1 MCKFFNHLCDINSN
15 IFLPAEDLASMM
27 RQVLPPARR
36 VHVVLAKLCGA
47 TMWCWILWRFKHDW
61 RDVFVSC
68 THVLIVLVRLLKRG

>member
-1 MCKFFNHLCDINSN
+1 
-15 IFLPAEDLASMM
+15 MM
-27 RQVLPPARR
+27 RQVLPPPRR

-68 THVLIVLVRLLKRG
+68 THILVRGGWPYPRACLKFSTRVYNQE

>member
-1 MCKFFNHLCDINSN
+1 M
-15 IFLPAEDLASMM
+15 PVEDLASMM

-68 THVLIVLVRLLKRG
+68 TRVLVRGEGDHSQESV